1 MSLDVSGTEF
11 THLEMG
17 EMVLQSYVFTPVVVC
32 KSHEGVDR
40 SQIALNPHLEL
51 RPILMKGDLHH

>member
-1 MSLDVSGTEF
+1 
-11 THLEMG
+11 MG

-32 KSHEGVDR
+32 KSSENVDR